1 MSKFYSGETFCI
13 LNFALNYF
21 IMMSNARTLCSV
33 LDLEEATSHNQKM
46 KQVIQ
51 QKEEKIRAMEQK

>member
-1 MSKFYSGETFCI
+1 M
-13 LNFALNYF
+13 
-21 IMMSNARTLCSV
+21 MMSNSRTSFSV